1 MTAGLSWD
9 LVDDIRQLLSFHFM
23 LNALRA
29 GTIVAVVAGAI
40 GYLMVLR
47 RQSFAGHTLALIGF
61 PGAAGATWLGLNTA
75 FGYFGFCVA
84 GALIIAALPGG
95 GRRNAGLGGF
105 SEESAGIGTVQ
116 AFALA
121 CGFLFVSLYNGGP
134 VPLAARGLAAVFARV
149 GPAGAVGPRLVR
161 PRRRCGPRG
170 RMCERGRS
178 RTRSLGAT
186 GSSLPHR
193 GT

>member
-1 MTAGLSWD
+1 VCEQELGHHPWRVEPPWQAKTPHPHRHQAGPGQPLPN
-9 LVDDIRQLLSFHFM
+9 HH
-23 LNALRA
+23 
-29 GTIVAVVAGAI
+29 
-40 GYLMVLR
+40 R
-47 RQSFAGHTLALIGF
+47 R
-61 PGAAGATWLGLNTA
+61 AAGATWLGLNTA

-95 GRRNAGLGGF
+95 GRRTAGLGGF

-121 CGFLFVSLYNGGP
+121 CGFLFVSLYSGGP

-178 RTRSLGAT
+178 WTRSLGAT